1 MLRSLIWSATCWLT
15 LFWSCLNSAY
25 SCIIFFHYLFQ
36 IRFLRG
42 ALVKLPLSVSLI
54 RSVLIGTLVQILG
67 LVILVVSPGEIWVIS
82 PSWVVSIGIWV
93 DLRPVIVVEYIHLL
107 RIPLSGSTPI
117 TIYGQVIAS
126 TTIAQVGD

>member
-1 MLRSLIWSATCWLT
+1 
-15 LFWSCLNSAY
+15 
-25 SCIIFFHYLFQ
+25 
-36 IRFLRG
+36 
-42 ALVKLPLSVSLI
+42 
-54 RSVLIGTLVQILG
+54 LIGTLVQILG

-93 DLRPVIVVEYIHLL
+93 DLRPVIIVEYIHLL